1 MKEENFVYV
10 KLEYEE
16 ALESKKDL
24 LASQVNLLRII
35 QMIRK
40 YRLLRLEE
48 LKIKAKMYRKI
59 KELVANIKKIK
70 TDLPNVKVPQIKKS
84 SEEEYFRNKIKETV
98 GSEYDNSLEIQL
110 QEIQEKL
117 RDIGG

>member
-10 KLEYEE
+10 KLEYGE
-16 ALESKKDL
+16 ALESKRDI
-24 LASQVNLLRII
+24 LASQVSLLRIV
-35 QMIRK
+35 QMMRH

-48 LKIKAKMYRKI
+48 LKIKAKMHRKI

-70 TDLPNVKVPQIKKS
+70 TDLPHIKIPHIKKTD
-84 SEEEYFRNKIKETV
+84 EEKEFRKKLIEN
-98 GSEYDNSLEIQL
+98 GGNEYDNNLEIQL
-110 QEIQEKL
+110 QQIQEKL